1 MQGMDNKHDGHVWCK
16 VNTTNIKN
24 NFNLTFQSA
33 RCLGHLQCQN
43 DGYDFFLINGCRN
56 KIAWNGHNVH
66 DLKGYFFALDPPF
79 CKIYNSGLLCVN
91 LCVARMYYVM
101 HKQKNLIRTMIHLD
115 THDHPMVESHFKEVF
130 KQVKSLVK
138 DKVSCTPWATTS
150 TIVLVANKTFLSKP
164 LLNEDGKRLVEIVN
178 EDQLLWTCQLS

>member
-1 MQGMDNKHDGHVWCK
+1 
-16 VNTTNIKN
+16 
-24 NFNLTFQSA
+24 
-33 RCLGHLQCQN
+33 
-43 DGYDFFLINGCRN
+43 
-56 KIAWNGHNVH
+56 
-66 DLKGYFFALDPPF
+66 
-79 CKIYNSGLLCVN
+79 
-91 LCVARMYYVM
+91 
-101 HKQKNLIRTMIHLD
+101 MIHLD